1 MVEKCDTC
9 VSFLTFLTAL
19 SRQEESA
26 KLLEDKVRRAEAE
39 ARELE
44 EQRVLAEQEKKKISQ
59 DAMAM
64 KKDNEAAVSGYLL
77 CDVI

>member
-1 MVEKCDTC
+1 MVEKCGTC

-64 KKDNEAAVSGYLL
+64 KKDNEAAVSVYLL
-77 CDVI
+77 SDVI